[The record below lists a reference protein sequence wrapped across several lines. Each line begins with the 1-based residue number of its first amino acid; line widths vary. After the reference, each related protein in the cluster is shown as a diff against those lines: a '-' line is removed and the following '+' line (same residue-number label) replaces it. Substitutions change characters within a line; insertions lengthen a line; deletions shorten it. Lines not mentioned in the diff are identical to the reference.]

1 MEVTEQVNAHKVAL
15 LESDVLELVGQVD
28 KIYATRGK
36 KIVFF
41 DLNKEKPAREELV
54 KALCPNGKLRA
65 PALREGK
72 TLIVGFDQETY
83 ARLFT

>member
-1 MEVTEQVNAHKVAL
+1 MEVTEQVNARKVAL
-15 LESDVLELVGQVD
+15 LESDVLKLVGQVD

-36 KIVFF
+36 KVVVF
-41 DLNKEKPAREELV
+41 DLKKEKPAREELV
-54 KALCPNGKLRA
+54 KVLCPNGKLRA
-65 PALREGK
+65 PALRKGK